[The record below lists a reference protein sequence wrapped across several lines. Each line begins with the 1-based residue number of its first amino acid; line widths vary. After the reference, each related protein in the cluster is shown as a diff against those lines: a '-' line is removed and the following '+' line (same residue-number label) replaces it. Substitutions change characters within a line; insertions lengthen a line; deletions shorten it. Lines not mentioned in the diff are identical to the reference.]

1 MDIDTVTTW
10 FLALPAMAMG
20 NLVEVVAVLL
30 GTANIILLV
39 RRSIWNFP
47 VGMVMVALYFWI
59 FWGARLYSDMLLQI
73 FFLAVQAWGW
83 MAWRRA
89 GGMDGPIT
97 VQRLSNAER
106 ATWVGA
112 TILAT
117 LLWGWGMY
125 SFTDAAAPW
134 WDAAVAMGSI
144 ASQILLT
151 RRAIENWVGWIIV
164 DAFAISLYA
173 NRGLGLTAGLY
184 VLFLILSIAGLVQW
198 LRAEEEAKR
207 AAGRAVG

>member
-1 MDIDTVTTW
+1 MDIDSLTAW
-10 FLALPAMAMG
+10 FAGLPAMLMA
-20 NLVEVVAVLL
+20 NPVEVAAVVL
-30 GTANIILLV
+30 GVANIILLV

-47 VGMVMVALYFWI
+47 VGMVMVMLYYWI
-59 FWGARLYSDMLLQI
+59 FREARLYSDMLLQI
-73 FFLAVQAWGW
+73 FFLVVQAWGW
-83 MAWRRA
+83 IVWHRA
-89 GGMDGPIT
+89 GGMAGPIA

-106 ATWVGA
+106 AAWIGGTL
-112 TILAT
+112 LAT
-117 LLWGWGMY
+117 LLWGWGMHR
-125 SFTDAAAPW
+125 FTNAAAPW

-184 VLFLILSIAGLVQW
+184 ILFLLLSIAGLIEW
-198 LRAEEEAKR
+198 LKAEEQAKR
-207 AAGRAVG
+207 ARGEAFH